1 MGLLRPGVAIQEAKP
16 GKGDYGAAYAR
27 RDNAGAEYHGSQK
40 AIQIRYK
47 EFAQACGFQLV
58 VDHFSAKGPGGG
70 NANVT
75 PCMEGAYNVRFLGNR
90 NDLDLSTP
98 GALWA
103 FRLKSVHAETGKTKS
118 FHAIMLLQTQ

>member
-70 NANVT
+70 NAKYVCKKLNGQQFYDKEA
-75 PCMEGAYNVRFLGNR
+75 PEQDIRCPFSMIRR
-90 NDLDLSTP
+90 
-98 GALWA
+98 
-103 FRLKSVHAETGKTKS
+103 
-118 FHAIMLLQTQ
+118 

>member
-47 EFAQACGFQLV
+47 EFAQACGFQLA
-58 VDHFSAKGPGGG
+58 VDHFSAKGLGGG
-70 NANVT
+70 NAKYVCKKLNGQQFYDKIQQEIHDGT
-75 PCMEGAYNVRFLGNR
+75 SI
-90 NDLDLSTP
+90 D
-98 GALWA
+98 
-103 FRLKSVHAETGKTKS
+103 RLISYQKVES
-118 FHAIMLLQTQ
+118 